1 VALGFGLGI
10 CWPRIKP
17 PEVHNISSVLFTIDW
32 FQFAEIFVLWLSWC
46 QILWEQCAEG
56 SKSLYRISKWKKVGS
71 YTGCFI
77 AALKVYIE
85 NLWNQVCRWLF
96 HGIYF
101 QPEIS
106 TFPVWRFSSLRLYFQ
121 FEIFIPVLCFAYW
134 LFASEGFDRL
144 FTGWEKLLKSLFSI
158 CNIGFCLQNPLHY
171 SVYIMWKTKLC

>member
-1 VALGFGLGI
+1 MWLYAVFWESAGPGSNLRKCITLF
-10 CWPRIKP
+10 P
-17 PEVHNISSVLFTIDW
+17 VLYTVNW
-32 FQFAEIFVLWLSWC
+32 FQFAERCVLWSSWC
-46 QILWEQCAEG
+46 QISWEQCAEG
-56 SKSLYRISKWKKVGS
+56 SKSLYRISKLRNVGL

-85 NLWNQVCRWLF
+85 DLWNQVCRVIF

-106 TFPVWRFSSLRLYFQ
+106 IFPVWSFSSLRVFIFPVWSFSSLRFYFQ

-144 FTGWEKLLKSLFSI
+144 FTGWEKL
-158 CNIGFCLQNPLHY
+158 
-171 SVYIMWKTKLC
+171 